1 MDLKSNI
8 NKIHSDLLLLE
19 NIGDTVTISEASS
32 KELGNHFLITAQ
44 HEGMTAKVIIE
55 KTEIEAPAFRWR
67 YLANPEDET
76 SVLVERASTIDG
88 FVADLIDVF
97 NKKRF
102 DSDYLSQ
109 INN

>member
-1 MDLKSNI
+1 MDLKTNI

-19 NIGDTVTISEASS
+19 GIGETVTIKECTDKRFGNFFEISASD
-32 KELGNHFLITAQ
+32 K
-44 HEGMTAKVIIE
+44 GMTARIVIE
-55 KTEIEAPAFRWR
+55 KTSIENQNFVWM
-67 YLANPEDET
+67 YYANPNDIAT
-76 SVLVERASTIDG
+76 GLVERQSSTDS
-88 FVADLIDVF
+88 FTVDLIDVF